1 MGLTDQSSLY
11 YDSFTNYIDRWRCY
25 AIHSVKQKGTTIYM
39 FDIIKKMISKYIF
52 FKVVSEVL
60 VAQNAIKAIT
70 LHLQTVLQLH

>member
-1 MGLTDQSSLY
+1 MD
-11 YDSFTNYIDRWRCY
+11 
-25 AIHSVKQKGTTIYM
+25 M